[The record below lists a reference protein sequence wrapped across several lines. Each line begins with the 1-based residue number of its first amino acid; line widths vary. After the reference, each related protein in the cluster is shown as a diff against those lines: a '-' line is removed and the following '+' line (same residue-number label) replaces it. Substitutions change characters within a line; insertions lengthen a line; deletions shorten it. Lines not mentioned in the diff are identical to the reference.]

1 MFSQYLERLKQF
13 VSVELVNWQQQ
24 NKSDG
29 NHTATAT
36 ASSDTPPEG
45 IAVDSVELVGSVN
58 DAEDEENDADDVAQ
72 RQPSSTEE
80 PLVNTLKEKVND
92 LTTAT
97 LSSPSVASA
106 VTNSTSNADKLL

>member
-45 IAVDSVELVGSVN
+45 IAVDSVELVGSETDV
-58 DAEDEENDADDVAQ
+58 DVEDKDSVAHK
-72 RQPSSTEE
+72 QPTPKDESHVH
-80 PLVNTLKEKVND
+80 PLSEKVTD
-92 LTTAT
+92 PTTKIISNPKISNT
-97 LSSPSVASA
+97 SSNSPS
-106 VTNSTSNADKLL
+106 NAEKLL